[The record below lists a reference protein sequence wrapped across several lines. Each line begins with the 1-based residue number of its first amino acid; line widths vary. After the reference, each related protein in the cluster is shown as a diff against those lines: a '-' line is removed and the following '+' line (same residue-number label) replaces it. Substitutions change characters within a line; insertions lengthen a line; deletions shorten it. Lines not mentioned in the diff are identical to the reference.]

1 MSEVPSSNTTT
12 ATTTLNWDQD
22 GERFYH
28 TGVSHG
34 VLYPI
39 DSNNAYSSGVAW
51 NGLTAVDENPDGADV
66 TNLWADNMKYASF
79 RSVENHK
86 GNIKAY
92 MYPDEFEECNGGAVP
107 VAGMRVGQQK
117 RKAFGFCYRTELG
130 NDTNNDADDGY
141 ILHLVYGAT
150 VSPTQRSHGT
160 INDNPDAEEL
170 SWDYECTPVAVNN
183 IPNVKQT
190 ATIELNSITLGATK
204 MAAIEAKLYGNGT
217 STAYLPLPDE
227 VYSTVS

>member
-1 MSEVPSSNTTT
+1 MPEVYTPL
-12 ATTTLNWDQD
+12 AWDQD

-28 TGVSHG
+28 TGVSKG

-39 DSNNAYSSGVAW
+39 DSNGTYSSGVAW
-51 NGLTAVDENPDGADV
+51 NGLTAVDENPDGADI

-79 RSVENHK
+79 RSAENHK

-92 MYPDEFEECNGGAVP
+92 MYPDEFEECNGGVVP

-117 RKAFGFCYRTELG
+117 HKAFGFCYRTKLG
-130 NDTNNDADDGY
+130 TDTDPEAGY

-160 INDNPDAEEL
+160 INDNPDAEEM

-183 IPNVKQT
+183 ITGVKQT
-190 ATIELNSITLGATK
+190 STIELNSAVIGDSK
-204 MAAIEAKLYGNGT
+204 MAAIEAKLYGT
-217 STAYLPLPDE
+217 SSAAAFLPLPDE
-227 VYSTVS
+227 VYSTVQ